1 MIQFLT
7 INQGTKNIKATSQE
21 GKDKWNVCA
30 LSSFSHSIV
39 PLFQDDY
46 NAVHGGKWTVQNLRL
61 YLESSR
67 GKDVTDR
74 LFDEIDWQIVHSLK
88 AVSVSITGPV
98 I

>member
-1 MIQFLT
+1 MTFLVTFLQF
-7 INQGTKNIKATSQE
+7 KAV
-21 GKDKWNVCA
+21 DICPV
-30 LSSFSHSIV
+30 LH
-39 PLFQDDY
+39 FQDDY

-88 AVSVSITGPV
+88 AVAVSSRFLGFTTLLF
-98 I
+98 